1 MLISLKALIDNMEEG
16 NELLNQFLSSF
27 SCSNDEDIETFLH
40 IRAINFEKL
49 SKARTYLIVDEDEL
63 INNDLENVTI
73 YGYVSVALKTLTIPD
88 EYSNRKRL
96 ELDGFSAKFHGDPI
110 REIPCYLIGQL
121 ARNSSVTKET
131 VSGMQLIDFALQVI
145 AKSVESVGG
154 RYVMIE
160 CHDNEKLISFYKAN
174 MFTEI
179 SRIPDKENMMV
190 QMIRKI
196 C

>member
-1 MLISLKALIDNMEEG
+1 M
-16 NELLNQFLSSF
+16 
-27 SCSNDEDIETFLH
+27 
-40 IRAINFEKL
+40 
-49 SKARTYLIVDEDEL
+49 
-63 INNDLENVTI
+63 
-73 YGYVSVALKTLTIPD
+73 
-88 EYSNRKRL
+88 

-121 ARNSSVTKET
+121 ARNSNVTKES

-160 CHDNEKLISFYKAN
+160 CHDNEKLIGFYNAN

-179 SRIPDKENMMV
+179 SRIPDKENTMV